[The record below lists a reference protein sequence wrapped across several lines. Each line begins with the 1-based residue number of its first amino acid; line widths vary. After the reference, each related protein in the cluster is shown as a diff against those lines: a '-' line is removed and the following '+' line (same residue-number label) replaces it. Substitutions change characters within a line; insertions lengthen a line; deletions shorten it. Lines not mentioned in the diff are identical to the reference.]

1 MKYFSFLLLIAIQ
14 FSSITIFSQSPPS
27 HDIWDQL
34 TKKYVDNKGFV
45 NYLGFKKDRAE
56 FDKYL
61 KTLSDSK
68 PSDKWSRNEQMA
80 FWINAYNAFTVDL
93 ILQHYPVK
101 SIKDIGA
108 AIKIPFVNTPW
119 DIKFIRIGGNKYDL
133 NNLEHGILRKKFDD
147 PRIHFAVNCA
157 SYSCPALR
165 NEAYTAAKLDVQLDD
180 AGRDF
185 LNDKTKNKVSAD
197 NPKLSKLFSWYKGDF
212 TKKSS
217 LITFLNKYSA
227 IKINEKA
234 DIDNMNYDWT
244 LNEQK

>member
-1 MKYFSFLLLIAIQ
+1 MKYVSFVLV
-14 FSSITIFSQSPPS
+14 ITLQLSAMFVKAQNPPS
-27 HDIWDQL
+27 HDVWDKL
-34 TKKYVDNKGFV
+34 TKKYVDKSGFV
-45 NYLGFKKDRAE
+45 NYKGFKNDRAE
-56 FDKYL
+56 LNKYL
-61 KTLSDSK
+61 ELLSESS

-93 ILQHYPVK
+93 ILQHYPVS

-165 NEAYTAAKLDVQLDD
+165 NEAYTAAKLDAQLDD

-185 LNDKTKNKVSAD
+185 LRDPTKNKVSAN
-197 NPKLSKLFSWYKGDF
+197 NPQLSKLFSWYKGDF

-217 LITFLNKYSA
+217 LITFLNKYSSV
-227 IKINEKA
+227 KINEKA
-234 DIDNMNYDWT
+234 DIDYMKYDWT